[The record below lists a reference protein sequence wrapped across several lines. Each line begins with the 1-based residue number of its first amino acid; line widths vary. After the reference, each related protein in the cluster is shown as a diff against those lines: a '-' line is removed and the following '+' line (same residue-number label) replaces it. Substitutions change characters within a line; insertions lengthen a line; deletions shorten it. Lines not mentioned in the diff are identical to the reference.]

1 MKYITKLL
9 KGPAILSVLMLNLGL
24 SQEDNTG
31 EGVPATEISRNGLS
45 GWQFLK
51 INVDAKT
58 AAMGNTMASIGR
70 GDASSVF
77 ANPSAI
83 VGVENM
89 DLYSGTMSY
98 VADISYNALSF
109 VKNLGSI
116 GYVGVSVAALDMG
129 DIPET
134 INSPIGD
141 RTEYLITGRN
151 YTGGDLAAGLTLAR
165 QVSDKLSVGMNARY
179 IQETIDDLNM
189 SNISFDF
196 GSTFYTGYKNLR
208 LGMTFKNIGNDVKLA
223 GWDEAYQTEPVDV
236 RMPVDFRIGMAMEFL
251 PGENLTLAVDASH
264 PNDAPEKVHIGTQ
277 YNFNNMLFIRG
288 GYKMGYDEG
297 DFSYGVGL
305 NYSMFKASFSMVTM
319 GRLGTV
325 SLMSIGVNL

>member
-9 KGPAILSVLMLNLGL
+9 KGFAIVSVLVLNLGF

-31 EGVPATEISRNGLS
+31 EGIPATEISRNGLS

-83 VGVENM
+83 TGVKNM
-89 DLYSGTMSY
+89 DLYAGTMSY
-98 VADISYNALSF
+98 VAEIGYNAFSV
-109 VKNLGSI
+109 VKNLGAL
-116 GYVGVSVAALDMG
+116 GVVAVSVASLDMG

-141 RTEYLITGRN
+141 RTEYSITGRN
-151 YTGGDLAAGLTLAR
+151 YTGGNMAAGLTFAR
-165 QVSDKLSVGMNARY
+165 QVSDKLSVGMNVRY
-179 IQETIDDLNM
+179 IQETIDDLSM
-189 SNISFDF
+189 SNVSFDF
-196 GSTFYTGYKNLR
+196 GTTFYTGYKSLR
-208 LGMTFKNIGNDVKLA
+208 LGMTFKNIGNDVNLA
-223 GWDEAYQTEPVDV
+223 GWDETYQTEPVDV
-236 RMPVDFRIGMAMEFL
+236 RMPVDFRVGMAMELL

-264 PNDAPEKVHIGTQ
+264 PNDSPEKIHIGTQ

-288 GYKMGYDEG
+288 GYKIGYDE
-297 DFSYGVGL
+297 DTLTYGLGVS
-305 NYSMFKASFSMVTM
+305 YSMINASFSMVNM

-325 SLMSIGVNL
+325 SMMSVGVNL

>member
-325 SLMSIGVNL
+325 SLMSVGVNL

>member
-208 LGMTFKNIGNDVKLA
+208 LGMTFKNIGNDVNLA

-305 NYSMFKASFSMVTM
+305 NYSMFKASFSMMTM

-325 SLMSIGVNL
+325 SLMSVGVNL

>member
-9 KGPAILSVLMLNLGL
+9 KGFVLVSVLILNLGL
-24 SQEDNTG
+24 SQDNTG
-31 EGVPATEISRNGLS
+31 VGVPATEIQRNGIS

-51 INVDAKT
+51 INVDAKS
-58 AAMGNTMASIGR
+58 AAMGNTMAPIGH

-89 DLYSGTMSY
+89 DLYVGTMSY
-98 VADISYNALSF
+98 VAEIGYNALSF

-116 GYVGVSVAALDMG
+116 GVVGVSIASLDMG

-134 INSPIGD
+134 INKPVGGV
-141 RTEYLITGRN
+141 TEYSVTGRN
-151 YTGGDLAAGLTLAR
+151 YTGGNLAAGLTFAR
-165 QVSDKLSVGMNARY
+165 QVSDKLSIGVTARF
-179 IQETIDDLNM
+179 IQETIDDLSMTNL
-189 SNISFDF
+189 SIDF
-196 GSTFYTGYKNLR
+196 GTTFYTGYKSLR
-208 LGMTFKNIGNDVKLA
+208 LGMAFKNIGNDVNLA
-223 GWDEAYQTEPVDV
+223 GWDETYQTEPVDV
-236 RMPVDFRIGMAMEFL
+236 RMPVDFRVGMAMEFL
-251 PGENLTLAVDASH
+251 PDENLTVAFDVSH

-288 GYKMGYDEG
+288 GYKMGYDE
-297 DFSYGVGL
+297 DNLTYGVGI
-305 NYSMFKASFSMVTM
+305 NYSMINASFSMVNM

-325 SLMSIGVNL
+325 SLMSVGVNL

>member
-116 GYVGVSVAALDMG
+116 GYVGFSVAALDMG

-134 INSPIGD
+134 INSPVAD

-151 YTGGDLAAGLTLAR
+151 YTGGDLAAGLTFAR

-179 IQETIDDLNM
+179 IQETIDDLSM

-196 GSTFYTGYKNLR
+196 GTTFYTGYKNLR

-236 RMPVDFRIGMAMEFL
+236 RMPVDFRVGMAMELL

-305 NYSMFKASFSMVTM
+305 NYSMFKASFSMMTM

-325 SLMSIGVNL
+325 SLMSVGVNL